1 MIESACAWWRG
12 ENANDAWSQC
22 VDRDD
27 WRIIAE
33 ATAYPGELHWPGDR
47 PSRQWFEQVV
57 ALPPCTDPDISP
69 WVESARAG
77 ARICLAAYDV
87 MESIASGSLA
97 SDLTRIALPLL
108 NLRQWL
114 QTPERTLGSGPRTRP
129 VFTQD
134 ETGRFA
140 ITSGVIV
147 LTTSIVENFVHDAN
161 RALDGL

>member
-1 MIESACAWWRG
+1 
-12 ENANDAWSQC
+12 
-22 VDRDD
+22 
-27 WRIIAE
+27 
-33 ATAYPGELHWPGDR
+33 
-47 PSRQWFEQVV
+47 
-57 ALPPCTDPDISP
+57 
-69 WVESARAG
+69 
-77 ARICLAAYDV
+77 V

-161 RALDGL
+161 RALDALEATS